1 MNGLNNTG
9 TVCLRGLSSSWLNVE
24 ALTCFGSFC
33 LSLLLCALVSLWPDL
48 MKSKASRE
56 GRGRSRRALLLL
68 LPLLLFS
75 SFSFAS
81 SSISS
86 CDSYYAQYVCSA
98 SSVSGIESCIT
109 SYLNSTYP
117 NQSGYDSPSFTGLP
131 ISPSST
137 TNGSWSTSAG
147 AGGSISCQN
156 FVSLSCT
163 VPAGTPVGEIG
174 NSLTPNSN
182 GVLPGTYCNP
192 STNCDTQSYGSSAGS
207 GGSMTNGQACIP
219 TSPTS
224 STSSSSSSCPSGFSI
239 SDASGCV
246 CSNGSGSFVPSNNSS
261 ANPSC
266 NGGSS
271 TAPTLSPVSPV
282 TSNGTTS
289 CPSGT
294 ASVSSGGST
303 SCYQVVYPPAV
314 NNSSTPSSSGGGGS
328 GGNSSFHLAA
338 PTVSSN
344 GQLTCPPGASTIGSG
359 SSLECVVSGSGG
371 PGSSTSPTASGTSGT
386 SPTGSTVSAQYPTSF
401 SMPTM
406 PTASVNVLALSQI
419 ASARESTS
427 VSCPS
432 PVTFNVMNHTFSI
445 SFTYA
450 CQLAAKVRPVVIG
463 VFSMA
468 SLLLIVK

>member
-1 MNGLNNTG
+1 MNGLNNMG
-9 TVCLRGLSSSWLNVE
+9 TACHRGLSSSWLNVE

-33 LSLLLCALVSLWPDL
+33 LSLLLCALVSLWLDL
-48 MKSKASRE
+48 TKNKASRE

-68 LPLLLFS
+68 FPLLLFS
-75 SFSFAS
+75 SFSFS
-81 SSISS
+81 SSS
-86 CDSYYAQYVCSA
+86 
-98 SSVSGIESCIT
+98 
-109 SYLNSTYP
+109 L
-117 NQSGYDSPSFTGLP
+117 SGYTYKSGLCFA
-131 ISPSST
+131 T
-137 TNGSWSTSAG
+137 ANDACAAEAVAYNSTSAG
-147 AGGSISCQN
+147 YASSTNNDCYDNAPYNTFLGYYS
-156 FVSLSCT
+156 SCT
-163 VPAGTPVGEIG
+163 STCSVPSGMPVGEIG
-174 NSLTPNSN
+174 SSLTPNSN
-182 GVLPGTYCNP
+182 GVLPGTYCSP
-192 STNCDTQSYGSSAGS
+192 STNCDTESFSSSAGS
-207 GGSMTNGQACIP
+207 GGSMTNGQACFP

-224 STSSSSSSCPSGFSI
+224 STSSSSSSCPSGYSV

-246 CSNGSGSFVPSNNSS
+246 CSNGSGSYVPSNNSS
-261 ANPSC
+261 TNPSC
-266 NGGSS
+266 NGGSP

-289 CPSGT
+289 CPSGSAT
-294 ASVSSGGST
+294 VTSGSST

-314 NNSSTPSSSGGGGS
+314 NNTSTPSSSGGGGS
-328 GGNSSFHLAA
+328 GGNFSFHLAA

-359 SSLECVVSGSGG
+359 SSLECVVSGPGG
-371 PGSSTSPTASGTSGT
+371 PGNSTSPTASGTSGT
-386 SPTGSTVSAQYPTSF
+386 SPTGSTASAQYPTSF

-406 PTASVNVLALSQI
+406 PTASVNVMALSQI